1 MYILVGFFFFKY
13 HLIAIM
19 SKITDVKLSGRGA
32 IPYVKIALKLTWNIH
47 VLLLLS
53 QGMKK

>member
-1 MYILVGFFFFKY
+1 MYIFVGFFFFKY